1 MSTIVLVSGFWL
13 GAWAWAEVTP
23 RLRTAGHEVHPVTLT
38 GLAERAAEADPRV
51 NVDTHIADLV
61 GLVRDHGLRDVTL
74 VGHSGANMAVTGAA
88 DRIPDRVSRV
98 VYVDTGP
105 MPSGMASIDFHGPQA
120 QRELREQVAASGD
133 GWLLP
138 VPAFDAAA
146 DPVNLAGLADE
157 QLAVLRSRGTPQPF
171 GTVTQP
177 LERPDPR
184 PVVPACV
191 IATTFT
197 PEQGRAL
204 AESGNPV
211 FAEMA
216 GIELYHLPTGH
227 WPMFSRPAELAD
239 LLATLA
245 GPDHA
250 Q

>member
-1 MSTIVLVSGFWL
+1 
-13 GAWAWAEVTP
+13 
-23 RLRTAGHEVHPVTLT
+23 
-38 GLAERAAEADPRV
+38 
-51 NVDTHIADLV
+51 
-61 GLVRDHGLRDVTL
+61 
-74 VGHSGANMAVTGAA
+74 VTGAA
-88 DRIPDRVSRV
+88 DQLPERVSGV

-120 QRELREQVAASGD
+120 RQELRERVAASGD

-138 VPAFDAAA
+138 VPPFDAAD
-146 DPVNLAGLADE
+146 DPVNLAGLTEE

-184 PVVPACV
+184 PAVPASV

-204 AESGNPV
+204 ADGGNPV

-216 GIELYHLPTGH
+216 GIELHYLPTGH
-227 WPMFSRPAELAD
+227 WPMFSRPAELAA
-239 LLATLA
+239 LLAALA
-245 GPDHA
+245 GQGPA

>member
-1 MSTIVLVSGFWL
+1 MDTIVLVPGFWL

-23 RLRTAGHEVHPVTLT
+23 RLRAAGHDVYPVTLT
-38 GLAERAAEADPRV
+38 GLAERAAKADPRV

-61 GLVRDHGLRDVTL
+61 GLVRTASLRDVIL

-88 DRIPDRVSRV
+88 DRLGARVARV

-120 QRELREQVAASGD
+120 QRSLRDQVARCGD
-133 GWLLP
+133 SWLLP
-138 VPAFDAAA
+138 VPAFDPAA

-157 QLAVLRSRGTPQPF
+157 QLAVLRTRGT
-171 GTVTQP
+171 
-177 LERPDPR
+177 
-184 PVVPACV
+184 
-191 IATTFT
+191 
-197 PEQGRAL
+197 
-204 AESGNPV
+204 
-211 FAEMA
+211 
-216 GIELYHLPTGH
+216 
-227 WPMFSRPAELAD
+227 ELAG

>member
-1 MSTIVLVSGFWL
+1 MGTIVLVPGFWL

-23 RLRTAGHEVHPVTLT
+23 RLRTAGHDVYPVTLT

-61 GLVRDHGLRDVTL
+61 GLVRTASLRDVIL

-88 DRIPDRVSRV
+88 DRLGARVARV

-120 QRELREQVAASGD
+120 QRSLRDQVARCGD

-138 VPAFDAAA
+138 VPVFDPAA

-184 PVVPACV
+184 PAVPASV
-191 IATTFT
+191 IATTLT

-216 GIELYHLPTGH
+216 GIEMHHLPTGH
-227 WPMFSRPAELAD
+227 WPMFSRPAELAG

>member
-1 MSTIVLVSGFWL
+1 M
-13 GAWAWAEVTP
+13 
-23 RLRTAGHEVHPVTLT
+23 
-38 GLAERAAEADPRV
+38 

-61 GLVRDHGLRDVTL
+61 RLVRDHELHGVTL

-88 DRIPDRVSRV
+88 DRIPDRVSRL
-98 VYVDTGP
+98 VYVDSGP
-105 MPSGMASIDFHGPQA
+105 MPSGMASADFHGPRARQ
-120 QRELREQVAASGD
+120 ELLDRAVASDD
-133 GWLLP
+133 GWLIP
-138 VPAFDAAA
+138 VPPFDAAA

-157 QLAVLRSRGTPQPF
+157 QLALLRSRGTPQPSS
-171 GTVTQP
+171 TATQP
-177 LERPDPR
+177 LDRPDPR
-184 PVVPACV
+184 PAVPASV

-216 GIELYHLPTGH
+216 GIELHHLPTGH
-227 WPMFSRPAELAD
+227 WPMFSRPAELAG

-245 GPDHA
+245 GPEHA

>member
-1 MSTIVLVSGFWL
+1 MGTIVLVPGFWL
-13 GAWAWAEVTP
+13 GAGPGRRSP
-23 RLRTAGHEVHPVTLT
+23 RLRTAGHDVYPVTLT

-61 GLVRDHGLRDVTL
+61 GLVRTASLRDVIL

-88 DRIPDRVSRV
+88 DRLGARVARV

-120 QRELREQVAASGD
+120 QRSLRDQVARCGD
-133 GWLLP
+133 WLLP
-138 VPAFDAAA
+138 VPVFDPAA

-184 PVVPACV
+184 PAVPASV

-216 GIELYHLPTGH
+216 GIEMHHLPTGH
-227 WPMFSRPAELAD
+227 WPMFSRPAELAG

>member
-1 MSTIVLVSGFWL
+1 MRKIL
-13 GAWAWAEVTP
+13 GAA
-23 RLRTAGHEVHPVTLT
+23 
-38 GLAERAAEADPRV
+38 GLAALALALSACASSTSSSSGTPATTAPAA
-51 NVDTHIADLV
+51 
-61 GLVRDHGLRDVTL
+61 GG
-74 VGHSGANMAVTGAA
+74 S
-88 DRIPDRVSRV
+88 S
-98 VYVDTGP
+98 
-105 MPSGMASIDFHGPQA
+105 
-120 QRELREQVAASGD
+120 
-133 GWLLP
+133 
-138 VPAFDAAA
+138 AAA

-184 PVVPACV
+184 PAVPACV

-211 FAEMA
+211 FAEMT
-216 GIELYHLPTGH
+216 GIELHHLPTGH

-239 LLATLA
+239 LLARLA
-245 GPDHA
+245 GPEHA